1 MKKTMKFDRSAV
13 QFGVF
18 ALYAVMQCTY
28 AAAGSR
34 MQEAPATPVRSIAS
48 RNESLG
54 RSATLLPSGN
64 MLLVG
69 GQNAGEMSGLVSVEN
84 PQTGAV
90 TTLPI
95 SLVFHRAFHTATL
108 LPDGSVLVFGG
119 TGTGN
124 EVVPAAERID
134 LASGSIQLINTG
146 TLTPRAHHT
155 ATLLTDGTILYAG
168 GVDGNGATLNSL
180 EVWDFRTGTCSKLPI
195 QLQTSRKGHEA
206 ALLPNGSVLIWGGVD
221 AYGYP
226 VSFGEVI
233 DPQNL
238 TSYGQRVIELPAND
252 PQPPQL
258 AISIPADD
266 ASNVAVNVMFALR
279 FSKPLQMASVNSTTL
294 VLTGPSGPVPATVI
308 PAEGGM
314 LAFVQPLTTLEIGSN
329 YTLDISGAV
338 DNSGQQLADTR
349 VAFSTTGSTAT
360 DPIGLS
366 GSNSTSDTT
375 AGSTTGTTA
384 DSSVATTPSQS
395 ATDSSAAS
403 STSATPSL
411 EPNIRT
417 HFTTTPVSFERMRQN
432 VESSTN
438 LPKANVVRAMAMES
452 AGGSAAPEI
461 VALANGLNNDPDLI
475 YQYVHDNIE
484 FSPLFGA
491 LKGPV
496 GTLLD
501 GRGDSFD
508 QAALMVA
515 LLNQA
520 SLSNPSISSV
530 LLEFGTLN
538 LSNAQL
544 QGWLGVD
551 SNPNSV
557 MGVLS
562 SGGIP
567 YTSVDASGDVIG
579 MGHVWVKVSING
591 APYVFDPA
599 FKAHSWRPGV
609 VGSLASAMGYSRS
622 QFLADANPTSLTSTS
637 IQGINRTQLR
647 SDLTAYASNLTSYI
661 QNNYPTAGVSDIIGG
676 GVIVPTP
683 LSNGQTLRQTSNP
696 NQSGTPTDWT
706 AIPSQYDATISI
718 TIPGATVQTYNSSD
732 IYGHRLSIFFSS
744 TYVPTLYLDGTAV
757 TSGSASSQG
766 TQVGIQFIIT
776 IPWATWASST
786 RTQYIG
792 AQTNQGGGSSG
803 YVIQTGWDQV
813 GRGMIEKHR
822 SLLNQAIASGAAYNS
837 ELVLGEGLEMLGLT
851 WLAEC
856 ASQQQIADRLLGTT
870 TQYFYGG
877 GIVGETVG
885 TSSVGPYVDLPLNF
899 INTPARINGA
909 STQTA
914 NSLAAFVDAS
924 GVSSSFESASLEQTQ
939 AQIPGF
945 VAASAIKLL
954 DTAVQN
960 GNTIYDINNS
970 ATGNN
975 WSTVQAILAPNYKS
989 ADLTTIGG
997 YVNGGYRVIA
1007 PSNGKIAIGNWT
1019 GVGYKA
1025 MYSSGSSMLYGELIS
1040 GQMNGGFSGTPV
1052 QVQQLIENNLKAQ
1065 GLSNVIVSVS
1075 YTNPG
1080 SGATG
1085 GDPISLQKGS
1095 SQYQHDDLDVGAKGF
1110 PYGLNFQRIY
1120 DSNAQGTAGPLGN
1133 GWTHNYAISAS
1144 VNSDGFTS
1152 MGQGAPLNSARSIAA
1167 LYVSSDLMNGQ
1178 ALNGQTNLENY
1189 VVEAI
1194 VNRWLTDQVTSNIV
1208 TVQQGWNTEEF
1219 VLMPN
1224 GSYSSP
1230 VGSASILDV
1239 NGGNLRYRTKSGV
1252 TMTFSGNPT
1261 ATSGPVY
1268 IASLTSPGGASVS
1281 FSYSGGNLTG
1291 VSNSATGRSLSI
1303 NYNGSQI
1310 SSVSDNAGRSVSYT
1324 ISGGNLTQFTD
1335 AQQQNT
1341 TYSYDTSG
1349 AYDTAGHL
1357 TQIFYPSNPTN
1368 AFLTNYYDGLGHVWK
1383 QQDANQNTSQVSAAG
1398 ARMEI
1403 DDAAGNRHVYF
1414 NDPLG
1419 NVLKE
1424 IQDYGDASHLNATTV
1439 YVYNGQSLL
1448 VSKTLPEGN
1457 STTYT
1462 YDSQFNPLTIT
1473 QYPKPGSGLAAV
1485 QQTITYTHP
1494 VSALP
1499 SLEVPYQV
1507 TDAKGYVTT
1516 FKYDSYGNVIEVDQ
1530 PAVPKPGA
1538 SAAQPTSL
1546 YTYTSIGMVQTATDP
1561 EGRVTR
1567 YDYFPGNADQVQKM
1581 TVDYGRLNYVTQY
1594 TYDNFGDVC
1603 TVTDP
1608 NNNVTTTVHDALGRV
1623 TEEDAPNALSITK
1636 YDYYPNGQVHDVYR
1650 EQNTPSVSS
1659 PATCTTN
1666 STEASPVWETTTYT
1680 YTPSNKVYQV
1690 TDPLGNTTTTA
1701 YDGADRVYTVTQP
1714 VSSGQYR
1721 VSVNTYDILSRPY
1734 QVSVGSGAS
1743 TSAAVASATVQ
1754 ATYAYTLNG
1763 RQKSITDAN
1772 NNLTGMTYDGFD
1784 RLSSTIYPDST
1795 TEQFQYDAN
1804 NNVTEKT
1811 TRSGQ
1816 TISSSYDALNRI
1828 QTKTP
1833 QGEAA
1838 GTVTYG
1844 YDYSGRM
1851 LQASDSSSSTPYQ
1864 IGYDTAGRA
1873 NSYTDQLGRNTQVAY
1888 DGAGNQ
1894 TEVIWP
1900 AGTSGTGSY
1909 SVTYQYDAMNR
1920 MQYVNEGGT
1929 NNLLAQ
1935 YSWDALSRTQSIAYG
1950 DGTSDAYSQ
1959 YDAGD
1964 NLQTLTQ
1971 TYNGSNNSVTFNYTW
1986 LMNHQLNST
1995 GVNNPLFQYVPQ
2007 AGTVSYG
2014 AANADNGLTTMTASS
2029 GSATMTYDGNH
2040 NLTYDGT
2047 NTLSY
2052 DVENRMVQ
2060 AENLAWGASTYLYDP
2075 LGQRKQKVVGVNT
2088 AMPVATDFV
2097 LAGGEEIADYYET
2110 SATWRLTVRGAGD
2123 LPLAAVVPA
2132 AGGGS
2137 EEIVYVH
2144 HDMKGSTVA
2153 LTVAGG
2159 SGVGDSYT
2167 YSDYGQPQSGSWLAY
2182 QYAGYR
2188 YDSETGLYNMPA
2200 RSYSP
2205 ALGRFLQADPS
2216 GFGGGFNLYAYAGN
2230 DPVNSEDHS
2239 GQSPDGGGYTITLSE
2254 SVHNYFMGLFGFPST
2269 TVSVTAHLCDFN
2281 TQAFANA
2288 LDSNAAINLIT
2299 GKPKSVYEGIG
2310 ACAKYVRTA
2319 LEAGGIN
2326 TSGRPQYGGNYGSF
2340 LSSIGFSPV
2349 SLNGYV
2355 PQQGDLAVFSSPGQ
2369 TADKTHPGHIA
2380 GYDGRKWVSDFYQK
2394 RMSPY
2399 SSSTT
2404 HITTVFRYRCR

>member
-1 MKKTMKFDRSAV
+1 MRKKTMKFDRSAV
-13 QFGVF
+13 RFGVF
-18 ALYAVMQCTY
+18 AIYAAMQCSYAV
-28 AAAGSR
+28 AGSHT
-34 MQEAPATPVRSIAS
+34 QEASVTQVRSIAS
-48 RNESLG
+48 LKELLG

-69 GQNAGEMSGLVSVEN
+69 GQSAGEMSGLIAAEN

-90 TTLPI
+90 KTLPI

-108 LPDGSVLVFGG
+108 LTDGSVLVFGG

-124 EVVPAAERID
+124 KVVPDAERID
-134 LASGSIQLINTG
+134 LTIGSVQPIGTG
-146 TLTPRAHHT
+146 ALTPRAYHT
-155 ATLLTDGTILYAG
+155 ATLLTDGTVLFAG

-180 EVWDFRTGTCSKLPI
+180 EVWDYRTGTVSKLPI
-195 QLQTSRKGHEA
+195 QLQISRRGHEA

-221 AYGYP
+221 AYGNP
-226 VSFGEVI
+226 VPFGEVI
-233 DPQNL
+233 DPRNL
-238 TSYGQRVIELPAND
+238 TSYGQRVIELPARD

-258 AISIPADD
+258 AVSIPADD
-266 ASNVAVNVMFALR
+266 ASDVAVNVMIALR
-279 FSKPLQMASVNSTTL
+279 FSKPLRVACVNSTTL
-294 VLTGPSGPVPATVI
+294 VLTGPSGTVPANVI

-338 DNSGQQLADTR
+338 DNSGQQLADTI
-349 VAFSTTGSTAT
+349 VAFSTTERTA
-360 DPIGLS
+360 PGAIGPS
-366 GSNSTSDTT
+366 GGNSTSDTA
-375 AGSTTGTTA
+375 AGSATGTTA
-384 DSSVATTPSQS
+384 ESSVAATPSLS

-417 HFTTTPVSFERMRQN
+417 HFTTTPVSFEQMRQN

-438 LPKANVVRAMAMES
+438 RPKANVVRAMAMES
-452 AGGSAAPEI
+452 AGVSAVPEI

-520 SLSNPSISSV
+520 SLSNPAISNV
-530 LLEFGTLN
+530 LFEFGTLN

-544 QGWLGVD
+544 QKWLGVD
-551 SNPNSV
+551 SNPYSV
-557 MGVLS
+557 SGVLAQ
-562 SGGIP
+562 GGIP
-567 YTSVDASGDVIG
+567 GAVDGSGNVTG

-591 APYVFDPA
+591 TPYVFDPA
-599 FKAHSWRPGV
+599 FKAHSWKPGV

-622 QFLADANPTSLTSTS
+622 QFLADANPALLTSTS
-637 IQGINRTQLR
+637 IQGVNRTQLR
-647 SDLTAYASNLTSYI
+647 SDLTGYANNLTSYI

-696 NQSGTPTDWT
+696 NQSGAPTDWT
-706 AIPSQYDATISI
+706 AIPSQYNATLSI
-718 TIPGATVQTYNSSD
+718 TIPGATAQTYNSSD

-766 TQVGIQFIIT
+766 TQVGIQLAIT
-776 IPWATWASST
+776 IPWATWASQ
-786 RTQYIG
+786 TQTQNIS
-792 AQTNQGGGSSG
+792 AQTNQNGGSVG

-822 SLLNQAIASGAAYNS
+822 SLLNQAIASGAASNS
-837 ELVLGEGLEMLGLT
+837 ELVLGESLEMLGLT

-856 ASQQQIADRLLGTT
+856 AAHQQIADRLLGTT

-877 GIVGETVG
+877 GIVGVGVG
-885 TSSVGPYVDLPLNF
+885 TSIVGPYVDLPMNF
-899 INTPARINGA
+899 IDMPARINGA

-914 NSLAAFVDAS
+914 NSLAALDDAAS
-924 GVSSSFESASLEQTQ
+924 VGSSFESAILEQTQ
-939 AQIPGF
+939 ARIPGF

-975 WSTVQAILAPNYKS
+975 WSTIRPILAPNYNS
-989 ADLTTIGG
+989 ADLTMFDS
-997 YVNGGYRVIA
+997 YVRSGYRVIA
-1007 PSNGKIAIGNWT
+1007 PSNGKIAIGDWT
-1019 GVGYKA
+1019 GVGYTTLD
-1025 MYSSGSSMLYGELIS
+1025 SSMGSYGELIS
-1040 GQMNGGFSGTPV
+1040 GQLNGGFAAILDTPSQLSLDTLRAELPPTVTITV
-1052 QVQQLIENNLKAQ
+1052 QPDN
-1065 GLSNVIVSVS
+1065 SS
-1075 YTNPG
+1075 PG

-1120 DSNAQGTAGPLGN
+1120 DSNAQGIAGPLGN
-1133 GWTHNYAISAS
+1133 GWTHNYAVSAS
-1144 VNSDGFTS
+1144 VNSDGFTG
-1152 MGQGAPLNSARSIAA
+1152 MGQGGALNAAGSIAA

-1194 VNRWLTDQVTSNIV
+1194 VNRWFTDQATSNIV
-1208 TVQQGWNTEEF
+1208 TVQQGWNSEEF

-1252 TMTFSGNPT
+1252 TMTFNGNPT

-1268 IASLTSPGGASVS
+1268 IASLTTVGGASVN

-1310 SSVSDNAGRSVSYT
+1310 SSVSDGMGRSVSYT

-1335 AQQQNT
+1335 ALQQNT

-1368 AFLTNYYDGLGHVWK
+1368 AFITNYYDGMGHVWK
-1383 QQDANQNTSQVSAAG
+1383 QQDVNKNTSQVFASG

-1403 DDAAGNRHVYF
+1403 DDAAGNRHVYI

-1419 NVLKE
+1419 NVLEE
-1424 IQDYGDASHLNATTV
+1424 IQDYGNASHLNATTV
-1439 YVYNGQSLL
+1439 NVYNGQSLL
-1448 VSKTLPEGN
+1448 VSTTMPEGN

-1462 YDSQFNPLTIT
+1462 YDSLFNPTIIT
-1473 QYPKPGSGLAAV
+1473 QYPKPGSGLSPV

-1494 VSALP
+1494 VSAQP
-1499 SLEVPYQV
+1499 SIEAPYQV
-1507 TDAKGYVTT
+1507 TDAKGNVTT
-1516 FKYDSYGNVIEVDQ
+1516 YKYDSNGNVIEVDQ

-1538 SAAQPTSL
+1538 SAAQPTSH

-1567 YDYFPGNADQVQKM
+1567 YDYFSGNADQVQKM
-1581 TVDYGRLNYVTQY
+1581 TVDYGRLNYITQY
-1594 TYDNFGDVC
+1594 TYDNYGNGC

-1608 NNNVTTTVHDALGRV
+1608 NGNVTTAVHDALGRV
-1623 TEEDAPNALSITK
+1623 TEIDAANALSIVK
-1636 YDYYPNGQVHDVYR
+1636 YDYYPNGQVKDVYR
-1650 EQNTPSVSS
+1650 EQNTPNVSS

-1666 STEASPVWETTTYT
+1666 STESSPVWETTTYT

-1701 YDGADRVYTVTQP
+1701 YDLADRVYTVTQP

-1721 VSVNTYDILSRPY
+1721 VNVHTYDILSRPY

-1743 TSAAVASATVQ
+1743 ASAAVASAAVQ
-1754 ATYAYTLNG
+1754 VTYAYTLSG
-1763 RQKSITDAN
+1763 RQRSITDAN
-1772 NNLTGMTYDGFD
+1772 NNLTGNTYDGFD
-1784 RLSSTIYPDST
+1784 RLSSTIYPDLT
-1795 TEQFQYDAN
+1795 TELLQYDAN
-1804 NNVTEKT
+1804 NNVTQKT

-1816 TISSSYDALNRI
+1816 TISSSYDALNRV

-1851 LQASDSSSSTPYQ
+1851 LQATDGSSSMPYE
-1864 IGYDTAGRA
+1864 IEYDTAGRA
-1873 NSYTDQLGRNTQVAY
+1873 NSFTDQLGRNTKVAY
-1888 DGAGNQ
+1888 DGVGNQ
-1894 TEVIWP
+1894 TEVVWP
-1900 AGTSGTGSY
+1900 TGTSGTGSY
-1909 SVTYQYDAMNR
+1909 SVTYQYDALNR
-1920 MQYVNEGGT
+1920 MQYVHEGGAD
-1929 NNLLAQ
+1929 NLLAQ
-1935 YSWDALSRTQSIAYG
+1935 YSWDALSRAQSIAYG

-1971 TYNGSNNSVTFNYTW
+1971 TYNGSNSSVTFNYAW
-1986 LMNHQLNST
+1986 LMDHQLNSA

-2007 AGTVSYG
+2007 AGTVNYG
-2014 AANADNGLTTMTASS
+2014 AADADNGLTTAGGAS
-2029 GSATMTYDGNH
+2029 MTYDGNH
-2040 NLTYDGT
+2040 NLTYDGI
-2047 NTLSY
+2047 NTLNY

-2060 AENLAWGASTYLYDP
+2060 AENAAWGASTYLYDP

-2097 LAGGEEIADYYET
+2097 LAGGEEIADYYES
-2110 SATWRLTVRGAGD
+2110 SATWRLTVRGAGG
-2123 LPLAAVVPA
+2123 LPLVTVVPA
-2132 AGGGS
+2132 AGGSS

-2144 HDMKGSTVA
+2144 LWFATIRS
-2153 LTVAGG
+2153 
-2159 SGVGDSYT
+2159 
-2167 YSDYGQPQSGSWLAY
+2167 
-2182 QYAGYR
+2182 R
-2188 YDSETGLYNMPA
+2188 CETA
-2200 RSYSP
+2200 
-2205 ALGRFLQADPS
+2205 FLD
-2216 GFGGGFNLYAYAGN
+2216 
-2230 DPVNSEDHS
+2230 
-2239 GQSPDGGGYTITLSE
+2239 
-2254 SVHNYFMGLFGFPST
+2254 
-2269 TVSVTAHLCDFN
+2269 
-2281 TQAFANA
+2281 
-2288 LDSNAAINLIT
+2288 
-2299 GKPKSVYEGIG
+2299 
-2310 ACAKYVRTA
+2310 R
-2319 LEAGGIN
+2319 
-2326 TSGRPQYGGNYGSF
+2326 SGRAS
-2340 LSSIGFSPV
+2340 
-2349 SLNGYV
+2349 
-2355 PQQGDLAVFSSPGQ
+2355 
-2369 TADKTHPGHIA
+2369 
-2380 GYDGRKWVSDFYQK
+2380 GRD
-2394 RMSPY
+2394 
-2399 SSSTT
+2399 
-2404 HITTVFRYRCR
+2404 

>member
-1 MKKTMKFDRSAV
+1 MKFDRSAV
-13 QFGVF
+13 RFGAF
-18 ALYAVMQCTY
+18 ALYALMQCTY
-28 AAAGSR
+28 AVAGSR
-34 MQEAPATPVRSIAS
+34 VKEASVSPVRSIAS
-48 RNESLG
+48 LKESLG
-54 RSATLLPSGN
+54 QSATLLPSGN

-69 GQNAGEMSGLVSVEN
+69 GPSAGEMSGLIAAEN

-119 TGTGN
+119 IGIGN
-124 EVVPAAERID
+124 RVVPGAEDID
-134 LASGSIQLINTG
+134 VTNGSVQPMNTG
-146 TLTPRAHHT
+146 ALTPRANHT
-155 ATLLTDGTILYAG
+155 ATLLTDGTILFAG
-168 GVDGNGATLNSL
+168 GADGKGATLNSL
-180 EVWDFRTGTCSKLPI
+180 EIWNFRTGTCSKLPI
-195 QLQTSRKGHEA
+195 QLQTARRGHEA
-206 ALLPNGSVLIWGGVD
+206 ALLANGSVLIWGGVD
-221 AYGYP
+221 AYGNP
-226 VSFGEVI
+226 VPFGEVI

-238 TSYGQRVIELPAND
+238 TSYGQRVIELPAGD
-252 PQPPQL
+252 PQPPL
-258 AISIPADD
+258 LVVSIPADD
-266 ASNVAVNVMFALR
+266 ASNVAVNVMIALR
-279 FSKPLQMASVNSTTL
+279 FSKPLQMASVNSSTL
-294 VLTGPSGPVPATVI
+294 VLTGPSGAVSASVI

-329 YTLDISGAV
+329 YTLDISGTV
-338 DNSGQQLADTR
+338 DNLGQQLADTR
-349 VAFSTTGSTAT
+349 IAFSTTESAASGAT
-360 DPIGLS
+360 GLS
-366 GSNSTSDTT
+366 GSNSTSDTAT
-375 AGSTTGTTA
+375 GSTTGNTA
-384 DSSVATTPSQS
+384 DSSVAPPRSQS
-395 ATDSSAAS
+395 
-403 STSATPSL
+403 
-411 EPNIRT
+411 IRT
-417 HFTTTPVSFERMRQN
+417 HFTTTPVPFERMRQN
-432 VESSTN
+432 VESSAN
-438 LPKANVVRAMAMES
+438 RPKANVIRARAMGG
-452 AGGSAAPEI
+452 AGTSAAPEI
-461 VALANGLNNDPDLI
+461 VALANGLHNDPDLI

-508 QAALMVA
+508 QASLMVA

-520 SLSNPSISSV
+520 SLSNPSISNV
-530 LLEFGTLN
+530 LFEFGTLD
-538 LSNAQL
+538 LTNAQL
-544 QGWLGVD
+544 QTWLGVD
-551 SNPNSV
+551 SNPYSV
-557 MGVLS
+557 GGVLAQ
-562 SGGIP
+562 GGIP
-567 YTSVDASGDVIG
+567 GTVDGNGNAMG

-591 APYVFDPA
+591 TPYVFDPA
-599 FKAHSWRPGV
+599 FKAHSWKPGV
-609 VGSLASAMGYSRS
+609 VGSLASALGYSRS
-622 QFLADANPTSLTSTS
+622 QFLADANLASLTSTS
-637 IQGINRTQLR
+637 IQGVNRTQLR
-647 SDLTAYASNLTSYI
+647 SDLTGYANNLSSYI
-661 QNNYPTAGVSDIIGG
+661 QNTYPTAGVSDIIGG

-683 LSNGQTLRQTSNP
+683 LSNGQTLRQAFNP

-706 AIPSQYDATISI
+706 SIPSQYNATISI
-718 TIPGATVQTYNSSD
+718 TLPGARAQTYNSSD

-744 TYVPTLYLDGTAV
+744 TYVPTLYLDGTTV
-757 TSGSASSQG
+757 TSGSASTQG
-766 TQVGIQFIIT
+766 TQVGVQFKIT
-776 IPWATWASST
+776 IPWSSWASQT
-786 RTQYIG
+786 LTQNIS
-792 AQTNQGGGSSG
+792 AQTNQGGGSGG

-822 SLLNQAIASGAAYNS
+822 SLLNQAIASGAASNS
-837 ELVLGEGLEMLGLT
+837 ELVLGESLEMLGLT

-856 ASQQQIADRLLGTT
+856 AAQQRIADQLLGTT
-870 TQYFYGG
+870 TQYLYGG
-877 GIVGETVG
+877 GIVGEAVG
-885 TSSVGPYVDLPLNF
+885 TSIVGPYVDLPMNAVS
-899 INTPARINGA
+899 TPARINGA

-914 NSLAAFVDAS
+914 NSLAAFADAS

-939 AQIPGF
+939 ARIPGF
-945 VAASAIKLL
+945 VAASTIKLL

-975 WSTVQAILAPNYKS
+975 WSTIQPILAPNYNS
-989 ADLTTIGG
+989 ADLTAIGS
-997 YVNGGYRVIA
+997 YVSAGDRVIA

-1019 GVGYKA
+1019 GVGYKTMSA
-1025 MYSSGSSMLYGELIS
+1025 PWSSTTSYGELIS
-1040 GQMNGGFSGTPV
+1040 GQMNGGSTGTNDTV
-1052 QVQQLIENNLKAQ
+1052 AQFIENMLQAQ
-1065 GLSNVIVSVS
+1065 GLSNVSVSVA
-1075 YTNPG
+1075 YTGPG
-1080 SGATG
+1080 SAANG

-1095 SQYQHDDLDVGAKGF
+1095 SQYQHDDLDVGSKGF

-1120 DSNAQGTAGPLGN
+1120 DSNAQRIAGPLGN
-1133 GWTHNYAISAS
+1133 GWTHNYAVSAS
-1144 VNSDGFTS
+1144 VNSDGFTG

-1194 VNRWLTDQVTSNIV
+1194 VNRWFTDQVTSNIV
-1208 TVQQGWNTEEF
+1208 TVQQGWNSEEF
-1219 VLMPN
+1219 VQMPN

-1252 TMTFSGNPT
+1252 TMTFGGNPT
-1261 ATSGPVY
+1261 ATSGPVN

-1291 VSNSATGRSLSI
+1291 VSNSATGRSLNI
-1303 NYNGSQI
+1303 NYSGSQI
-1310 SSVSDNAGRSVSYT
+1310 SSVSDGTGRSVSYT

-1349 AYDTAGHL
+1349 TYDTAGHL

-1368 AFLTNYYDGLGHVWK
+1368 AFVTNYYDGLGHVWK
-1383 QQDANQNTSQVSAAG
+1383 QLDANKNTSQVFASG

-1403 DDAAGNRHVYF
+1403 DDAAGNRHVYI

-1419 NVLKE
+1419 NVLEE
-1424 IQDYGDASHLNATTV
+1424 IQDYGNASHLNATTV
-1439 YVYNGQSLL
+1439 NVYNAQSLL
-1448 VSKTLPEGN
+1448 VSTTMPEGN
-1457 STTYT
+1457 STTFT
-1462 YDSQFNPLTIT
+1462 YDALFNPTKIT
-1473 QYPKPGSGLAAV
+1473 QYPKPGSGLSPV

-1494 VSALP
+1494 VSAQP
-1499 SLEVPYQV
+1499 SIEAPYQV
-1507 TDAKGYVTT
+1507 TDAKGNFTT
-1516 FKYDSYGNVIEVDQ
+1516 YKYDSNGNVIEIDQ
-1530 PAVPKPGA
+1530 PSVPKPGA
-1538 SAAQPTSL
+1538 PSAQPTSL

-1567 YDYFPGNADQVQKM
+1567 YDYFAGNADQVQKM

-1594 TYDNFGDVC
+1594 TYDNYGNVC

-1608 NNNVTTTVHDALGRV
+1608 NNNVTVTVHDALGRV
-1623 TEEDAPNALSITK
+1623 TEEDAANALSITK

-1666 STEASPVWETTTYT
+1666 STETSPVWETTTYT

-1721 VSVNTYDILSRPY
+1721 VNVSTYDVLSRPY
-1734 QVSVGSGAS
+1734 QTSIGSGAS
-1743 TSAAVASATVQ
+1743 TSAAVASAAVQ

-1763 RQKSITDAN
+1763 MQKSIADAN
-1772 NNLTGMTYDGFD
+1772 NNLTDMTYDGFD
-1784 RLSSTIYPDST
+1784 RLSNTIYPDSS

-1804 NNVTEKT
+1804 NNVTQKT

-1816 TISSSYDALNRI
+1816 TISSSYDALNRL

-1851 LQASDSSSSTPYQ
+1851 LQASDGSSSMPYQ
-1864 IGYDTAGRA
+1864 IGYDTAGQA
-1873 NSYTDQLGRNTQVAY
+1873 TSFTDQLGRNTQVAY
-1888 DGAGNQ
+1888 DEAGNQ

-1909 SVTYQYDAMNR
+1909 SVIYKYDAMNQ
-1920 MQYVNEGGT
+1920 MQTVNEGGT
-1929 NNLLAQ
+1929 NKLLAQ
-1935 YSWDALSRTQSIAYG
+1935 YSWDALSRAHSISYG
-1950 DGTSDAYSQ
+1950 DGTSDSYSQ

-1971 TYNGSNNSVTFNYTW
+1971 TYNGSNNSATFNYTW
-1986 LMNHQLNST
+1986 LMNHQRNSA

-2014 AANADNGLTTMTASS
+2014 TANADNGLTTVGGT
-2029 GSATMTYDGNH
+2029 TMTYDGNY

-2052 DVENRMVQ
+2052 DVENRLIQ
-2060 AENLAWGASTYLYDP
+2060 AVNPVSETSGYLYDP
-2075 LGQRKQKVVGVNT
+2075 LGHRKQKVVGVNT
-2088 AMPVATDFV
+2088 VMPVATDFV

-2110 SATWRLTVRGAGD
+2110 SATWRLTVRGVGG
-2123 LPLAAVVPA
+2123 LPLVTVVP
-2132 AGGGS
+2132 GGAGS

-2144 HDMKGSTVA
+2144 HDLKGSTVA
-2153 LTVAGG
+2153 LTEAGSNG
-2159 SGVGDSYT
+2159 PAEIYT
-2167 YSDYGQPQSGSWLAY
+2167 YSDYGAPQSGSWLAY

-2188 YDSETGLYNMPA
+2188 YDSETGLYYMPA
-2200 RSYSP
+2200 RYYSP

-2216 GFGGGFNLYAYAGN
+2216 GFGGGFNLYAYTGN
-2230 DPVNSEDHS
+2230 DPVNQVDST
-2239 GQSPDGGGYTITLSE
+2239 GMSPDGGGITITLSL
-2254 SVHNYFMGLFGFPST
+2254 SVANPFMAVLGVPQITISATAQTPNTLTYKTTDGGPNASNWYIQWALTLPSQSGGWIVQHVKAFFMSDATGSGKGEKDEYWEAFQIPKGGQYVYPHSWPKLSSDDCFYGPYHSVIKADARFYEGLTVNDLAGKGFAPNSVGPAGGLYATRNNPNLST
-2269 TVSVTAHLCDFN
+2269 
-2281 TQAFANA
+2281 ANA
-2288 LDSNAAINLIT
+2288 
-2299 GKPKSVYEGIG
+2299 
-2310 ACAKYVRTA
+2310 TA
-2319 LEAGGIN
+2319 
-2326 TSGRPQYGGNYGSF
+2326 
-2340 LSSIGFSPV
+2340 PV
-2349 SLNGYV
+2349 PRIWYDKV
-2355 PQQGDLAVFSSPGQ
+2355 P
-2369 TADKTHPGHIA
+2369 
-2380 GYDGRKWVSDFYQK
+2380 
-2394 RMSPY
+2394 
-2399 SSSTT
+2399 
-2404 HITTVFRYRCR
+2404 